1 MELPPPC
8 CRMEGSC
15 QTPPV
20 ESPSPSWRV
29 EGSHRT
35 LSTELPPPCWR
46 VEWSPGTLPTELPPP
61 CWRVEGSHGTLPTE
75 LPHLAE
81 GLRSLLGHFLQSCH
95 TLLEG
100 GGVSWDPSYG
110 FTEMSSCM
118 GMARTSLCKILCIS
132 DIITT
137 VAGSQTLSFICQV
150 YWRTW

>member
-1 MELPPPC
+1 MSNTSCGVTVTFL
-8 CRMEGSC
+8 EGGGISWDTFYRAATSLLEGGGVSWDTSYRAATSLLEGGGISWDTSYRAA
-15 QTPPV
+15 TPY
-20 ESPSPSWRV
+20 WRV
-29 EGSHRT
+29 E
-35 LSTELPPPCWR
+35 E
-46 VEWSPGTLPTELPPP
+46 SP
-61 CWRVEGSHGTLPTE
+61 GTLPTE
-75 LPHLAE
+75 LPHLA
-81 GLRSLLGHFLQSCH
+81 
-95 TLLEG
+95 